1 MTMKYFRS
9 LTLIAILL
17 TGATLSGCIQRHGAA
32 ARLGSL
38 AAPVHLQTQWHSNPL
53 AINTVHP
60 QLGWMLP
67 WTGHGQFQS
76 AYKILVASSRQAL
89 AANDGNLWNSGK
101 VISGHSINI
110 RYRGLALTSRQ
121 RCFWK
126 VRVWNQNGE
135 KSHWSLVAQ
144 WQEGL
149 LTRSRWRDAQW
160 IGEGTNLVPAEQHV
174 RHPPVRANVFNYEM
188 VAPSGWH
195 PVDALPATYLR
206 DQFTAIRRIKRAMV
220 YICGLGYSRLYING
234 HRIGRAHLSPA
245 LSWYPKCAYYRTY
258 NVTRQLQKGTNAIG
272 VILGDGRFYAP
283 RVRRPLP
290 SVSFGPPMLLLRLHI
305 RYTDGTT
312 TNIVTNRSWQMTD
325 NGPLRAD
332 DVYDGDIYDTRMAMP
347 GWDTS
352 GFHPGAPLWRR
363 AMMVPGLAKTAVLKA
378 QFNPSIRITD
388 IIHPKKLLE
397 IAPGKWIF
405 DMGQNMVGWC
415 QITVPP
421 APAGTKIF
429 LRYGESLEQNGKY
442 TVDLTRR
449 GKGRIHLYVANLR
462 SAKQTDEL
470 ILNGKGSITWHPRFT
485 YHGFRFVELTGY
497 PGTPTL
503 HTIEAM
509 EVVDALPCAG
519 SFACSDHLVNQ
530 IFHNC
535 RWGIQNNHN
544 SIPTDCPQR
553 DERQGWMGDRGMESR
568 SESFVFNTERFF
580 DKWLWDIQDAQHPDG
595 NVADV
600 NPPFWPIYS
609 GDVTWP
615 STFIYLP
622 GTLYLQYGQLH
633 PLRVHYAAMSRWINY
648 QLAKVHHGI
657 TTADTFGDWCS
668 PPRSTW
674 NIHSSDPRR
683 ATPGPL
689 LATATL
695 YKDLRLMARY
705 AGWLHKPAAHRHW
718 LAEAETLY
726 RGFNRHLWNA
736 AGGYYGNGSDTACL
750 LPLAAGIVPADRRSK
765 VMARL
770 RYRMDQV
777 QHGHVG
783 VGVIGMQWIFNTL
796 TNIDQSDLAWEMLN
810 KTSYPGW
817 GYMVRHGATTIWELW
832 NGNTAN
838 PAMNSQDHVM
848 FIGDMLTWL
857 FNDVAGINSDPN
869 DPGFHRII
877 MKPIIMPG
885 LTWVKASHR
894 SPYGTIISNW
904 KIKSDGTF
912 QLHVHVP
919 ANSFAT
925 VEVPATAANT
935 VRLNGHKI
943 SVRPWISFVAYVHH
957 RAIYD
962 VESGTYIF
970 SSPRP

>member
-1 MTMKYFRS
+1 MMKHFRFAA
-9 LTLIAILL
+9 LATLAL
-17 TGATLSGCIQRHGAA
+17 TGLALGGCGQHSGAA
-32 ARLGSL
+32 VRLNAV
-38 AAPVHLQTQWHSNPL
+38 AAPIHLQTQLRANPL
-53 AINTVHP
+53 AINSVRP
-60 QLGWMLP
+60 QFGWVLP
-67 WTGHGQFQS
+67 WRGQGQFQN
-76 AYKILVASSRQAL
+76 AYEILVSSSRKLL
-89 AANDGNLWNSGK
+89 ARNDGNLWHSGK
-101 VISGHSINI
+101 VLSGQCINI
-110 RYRGLALTSRQ
+110 RYGGLGLMSRQ

-126 VRVWNQNGE
+126 VRAWNQAGE
-135 KSHWSLVAQ
+135 RSQWSQTAQ

-149 LTRSRWRDAQW
+149 LTRGQWNHARW
-160 IGEGTNLVPAEQHV
+160 IGEGKRIVPNAQHLM
-174 RHPPVRANVFNYEM
+174 HPSIRADVFNYEM
-188 VAPSGWH
+188 VAPAGWH
-195 PVDALPATYLR
+195 PVDALPGTYLR
-206 DQFTAIRRIKRAMV
+206 DQFIAAKRIKRAVV

-234 HRIGRAHLSPA
+234 RRIGRAQLSPA
-245 LSWYPKCAYYRTY
+245 LSWYPKRAYYRTY
-258 NVTRQLQKGTNAIG
+258 NVTGQLRTGTNAIG

-283 RVRRPLP
+283 RVHRPLP

-305 RYTDGTT
+305 RYSDGTT
-312 TNIVTNRSWQMTD
+312 TNIVTNSSWKMTD
-325 NGPLRAD
+325 QGPLRAD
-332 DVYDGDIYDTRMAMP
+332 DVYDGDIYDTRMDMP
-347 GWDTS
+347 GWDAP
-352 GFHPGAPLWRR
+352 GYHPAAPRWRR
-363 AMMVPGLAKTAVLKA
+363 ARVVPGLAKTTVLKS
-378 QFNPSIRITD
+378 QFNQPIRITD
-388 IIHPKKLLE
+388 IIHPKKMLE

-415 QITVPP
+415 QITVPQ

-429 LRYGESLEQNGKY
+429 LRHGESLERNGKY
-442 TVDLTRR
+442 TVDLTAR

-462 SAKQTDEL
+462 SATQTDEL
-470 ILNGKGSITWHPRFT
+470 ILNGKGPITWHPMFT

-503 HTIEAM
+503 HTLEGQ
-509 EVVDALPCAG
+509 EVVDALPRTG
-519 SFACSDHLVNQ
+519 RFACSDSLVNQ
-530 IFHNC
+530 IVHNC

-580 DKWLWDIQDAQHPDG
+580 DKWLWDMQDAQHPDG

-600 NPPFWPIYS
+600 NPPYWPIYS

-622 GTLYLQYGQLH
+622 GTLYLQYGQLR
-633 PLRVHYAAMSRWINY
+633 PLREHYTAMRRWINY

-657 TTADTFGDWCS
+657 SDADTFGDWCS
-668 PPRSTW
+668 PPRSPK
-674 NIHSSDPRR
+674 NIHSADPNR

-705 AGWLHKPAAHRHW
+705 AAWLHKPAARRHW
-718 LAEAETLY
+718 LTEAKVLY

-736 AGGYYGNGSDTACL
+736 SKGYYGNGSDTACI
-750 LPLAAGIVPADRRSK
+750 LPLAAGIVPADRRPR
-765 VMARL
+765 VITRL
-770 RYRMDQV
+770 LYRMNQV
-777 QHGHVG
+777 QDGHVG
-783 VGVIGMQWIFNTL
+783 VGVIGMQWIFNEL
-796 TNIDQSDLAWEMLN
+796 THIGQSDLAWAMLN

-817 GYMVRHGATTIWELW
+817 GYMIKHGATTIWELW

-838 PAMNSQDHVM
+838 PMMNSQDHVM

-857 FNDVAGINSDPN
+857 FNDVAGISGDPR

-877 MKPIIMPG
+877 MKPMIMPG

-894 SPYGTIISNW
+894 SPYGIIISNW
-904 KIKSDGTF
+904 KITPGHTF
-912 QLHVHVP
+912 QWHVHVP
-919 ANSFAT
+919 ANCFAT
-925 VEVPATAANT
+925 VEVPAKAANA

-943 SVRPWISFVAYVHH
+943 SNRPWINFVAYVKG

-962 VESGTYIF
+962 VESGTYNF
-970 SSPRP
+970 SAPPTR